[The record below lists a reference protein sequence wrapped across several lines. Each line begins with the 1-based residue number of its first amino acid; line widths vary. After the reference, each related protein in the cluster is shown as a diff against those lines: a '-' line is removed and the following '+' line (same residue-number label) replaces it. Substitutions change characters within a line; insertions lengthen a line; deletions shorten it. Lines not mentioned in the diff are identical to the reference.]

1 MRKPLRSITGLA
13 AAGLLA
19 LAVVPSNAAPRA
31 ERELLGIRI
40 WNKYSD
46 VLSRFGQP
54 TRIEN
59 GLVTSSGEGGQ
70 TVAGGAPGMGGMP
83 GMPGGMGP
91 RMGGMMGSGGPMGMG
106 MGGRMGSGGPMGG
119 MPGMPGGMMGSGG
132 KMGAMMGG
140 MGMPGMPGGMGMPGS
155 GGPMGMGMPGMP
167 GMGGAGGGAGTQGNT
182 SDEATQ
188 TWIYQHGPITNF
200 FVLNK
205 DGRVVQIES
214 SGLSGSGG
222 VTAQGVRL
230 GDPVAKVY
238 RAYGWTGKVSK
249 NGTAA
254 LLDYTR
260 ESHAAFIV
268 QDKDGRGPVV
278 VDIMV
283 TLLDVGPP
291 NPLGTGA
298 GVAAGGGMG
307 MGMPGMPGGMM
318 GSGGRMGMG
327 AMMGG
332 KMSPGAMGMGM
343 PGGMGGGRGKR
354 GGGMG
359 AAN

>member
-132 KMGAMMGG
+132 GKMGAMM
-140 MGMPGMPGGMGMPGS
+140 GGMGMPGS

-167 GMGGAGGGAGTQGNT
+167 GGMGGESMGGMGGGEQAA
-182 SDEATQ
+182 SADEEV
-188 TWIYQHGPITNF
+188 TWVYEHKGKSPVTDF
-200 FVLNK
+200 FLFNR
-205 DGRVVQIES
+205 DGRLIQAGS
-214 SGLSGSGG
+214 FGYSGG
-222 VTAQGVRL
+222 AITSRGVHL
-230 GDPVAKVY
+230 GDPVAKIF
-238 RAYGWTGKVSK
+238 ATYGFTGNMVKDAARSTMTLDYSK
-249 NGTAA
+249 EKNVAFQ
-254 LLDYTR
+254 LLDRHNGLGYRVVGIT
-260 ESHAAFIV
+260 V
-268 QDKDGRGPVV
+268 GLTDKSE
-278 VDIMV
+278 I
-283 TLLDVGPP
+283 
-291 NPLGTGA
+291 
-298 GVAAGGGMG
+298 
-307 MGMPGMPGGMM
+307 PGNNTEDN
-318 GSGGRMGMG
+318 SR
-327 AMMGG
+327 
-332 KMSPGAMGMGM
+332 
-343 PGGMGGGRGKR
+343 
-354 GGGMG
+354 
-359 AAN
+359 